1 MPFILIIASFLF
13 LWIISLC
20 KIFLLP
26 RTPFTK
32 HFTLNGRA
40 FRKRNVLL
48 VIAHPDDE
56 SMFFT
61 PTINFLTSRGHNV
74 QILCLSNGDADG
86 KGNVRKQELFQA
98 CVSLKVP
105 MQQVKIVNHPDLQD
119 GFGKVWNHD
128 LMANIIKQEITSHC
142 IDMIITFDKYGVS
155 GHCNHRDVHYGVC
168 RLLHDNSRRD
178 IEVWELVSTNIFRKY
193 SGPIDVWL
201 SMFWVMLP
209 SNGTMHCLVNEHSR
223 RSFNAMAQHKS
234 QWVWFRKLFV
244 ILSSYTY
251 MNTLRKIE

>member
-1 MPFILIIASFLF
+1 MALILIIASFIF

-32 HFTLNGRA
+32 HFTLDGRA

-119 GFGKVWNHD
+119 GFGKAWNHD
-128 LMANIIKQEITSHC
+128 LMANIIEQEITSHC

-168 RLLHDNSRRD
+168 SLIPRVMCVISST
-178 IEVWELVSTNIFRKY
+178 VSKQ
-193 SGPIDVWL
+193 
-201 SMFWVMLP
+201 MK
-209 SNGTMHCLVNEHSR
+209 H
-223 RSFNAMAQHKS
+223 
-234 QWVWFRKLFV
+234 
-244 ILSSYTY
+244 
-251 MNTLRKIE
+251 